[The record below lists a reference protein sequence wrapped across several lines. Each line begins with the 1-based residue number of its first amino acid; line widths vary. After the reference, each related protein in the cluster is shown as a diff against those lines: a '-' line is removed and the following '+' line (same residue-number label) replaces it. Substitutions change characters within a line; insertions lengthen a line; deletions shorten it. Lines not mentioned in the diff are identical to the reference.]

1 MNQRANGRR
10 FILIGVVIIVV
21 VLLAALLL
29 LSRSSGSSSPSTAV
43 SGKTTPVVVALQTIP
58 QNTVFRHGQP
68 LTTFFGVKQMPTS
81 VVPFGAYTSVA
92 QIQSLIKSAGCQ
104 PPNIAGCVGQIT
116 TTQVIFQGIPV
127 LSGMFSTLGQ
137 YRVTAGPS
145 FRIPYGYVGIT
156 LSVGDDVAGS
166 IQAGDDIDV
175 IASYTGQALRLGIN
189 APPQTQYILN
199 DVRVIGVGGPPPPAG
214 STTTAAASGGVLY
227 LLARYQEALVVQHLK
242 DFGWQLS
249 AVLRSARETDIP
261 HFRTLP
267 VTDRWFFVKTSNP
280 FRQHLPY

>member
-1 MNQRANGRR
+1 M
-10 FILIGVVIIVV
+10 ILIGVVIIVV
-21 VLLAALLL
+21 VLLAALVLL
-29 LSRSSGSSSPSTAV
+29 TRSSGNSTPTTAAV

-58 QNTVFRHGQP
+58 QNTVFQAGQP
-68 LTTFFGVKQMPTS
+68 LTTFFAVKQMAVTD
-81 VVPFGAYTSVA
+81 VPFGAYTSVA
-92 QIQSLIKSAGCQ
+92 QIVNLIKSAGCQ
-104 PPNIAGCVGQIT
+104 PPNSAGCIGKIT
-116 TTQVIFQGIPV
+116 TTQVVFQGIPI

-166 IQAGDDIDV
+166 IQPGDDID
-175 IASYTGQALRLGIN
+175 IISSYTGQAGKLGIN

-214 STTTAAASGGVLY
+214 TAAAGTTTSGGVLY
-227 LLARYQEALVVQHLK
+227 LLARYQEALVIQHLK

-261 HFRTLP
+261 HFKTLP